1 MFSSPLMSAF
11 FERVRAALAPKG
23 YAVLRELGSGG
34 MGIVV
39 LARQGRLDRLVAVK
53 VIRPEM
59 HTAIVTERFR
69 REAVTLAGLS
79 HPNIVP
85 VYEADDADGFPY
97 YTMQFLEGETVAD
110 RLRKGPMPAEEV
122 RKVGRDLLDAL
133 ELAHAHGVIHRD
145 VKPANVFLT
154 DGRAVLV
161 DFGIAKRVP
170 QQGAAPDGGEE
181 LTTPGVR
188 VGTPGYMSPEQLSGA
203 EATPAS
209 DLYAAALVIYEAYT
223 GRHWLEAQRMVRRP
237 WSGMSRREAGV
248 LRRALDWQSEGRW
261 PDAAL
266 FRRRLWHTRVWPY
279 QRNAIGIALGGT
291 VAGLLI
297 HLLMPVPSPLAF
309 RVEAAI
315 PGADPAGAR
324 GDSVAC
330 ALARNLDRYPDLSAR
345 CVSGLGRWLPA
356 GSRIGVETAIEGGRL
371 RIRLR
376 GPRVDTIEI
385 VGPRAAWPFMAE
397 SLADRVFGAQ
407 LQSLDSL
414 DRSLPRGVLPKN
426 ALGRGAFQRAEAA
439 FARGRWGEARAGYA
453 EAAALDSTCWLCY
466 WRHGEVGRWFNLEGD
481 PADSTHYFAHLTE
494 FPERYQRLIQAQGL
508 PLAAR
513 LDSLDALAKG
523 SKEFL
528 FGQFRRADEL
538 FHRGPLV
545 GRSRREAMQSFQDV
559 LKSQADFAP
568 ALEHVA
574 WLNVAEGDSMGAASA
589 LARVAPLVDPKD
601 PSFATLAIV
610 ELAYAWRF
618 LPPAEA
624 ERRTRELARMARA
637 AGIKDLDAG
646 ARYLAGFGAPQG
658 ELAFAEQLLPE
669 PGFAR
674 SAGLARVLALIGM
687 GRPDTAMALAHGLA
701 YRSPE
706 LAVFVGELA
715 GALRLAGVDS
725 AAATARWADAL
736 PALAG
741 AADAATGRLD
751 LQRRAA
757 WMLAILEWAEG
768 HADSLRSAG
777 PSTLPPGPLAI
788 LLQAEGAAARGAVD
802 SALAATRLLTGIPG
816 QDTDDPFFRSVL
828 HLARASWNE
837 RGEHPARAIA
847 DLVWHENSDVHGYP
861 SGDPQPAEVDWALSA
876 FAQWR
881 LGSLLERTGQQRDE
895 ACRAY
900 GGVVRL
906 WSDGDPPYRA
916 RADSARRRRSRL
928 GCKEVP

>member
-170 QQGAAPDGGEE
+170 QQGDAPDGGEE

-439 FARGRWGEARAGYA
+439 FARGRWGGGRVTQKPQRSTRRAGCVIGG
-453 EAAALDSTCWLCY
+453 T
-466 WRHGEVGRWFNLEGD
+466 
-481 PADSTHYFAHLTE
+481 
-494 FPERYQRLIQAQGL
+494 
-508 PLAAR
+508 
-513 LDSLDALAKG
+513 
-523 SKEFL
+523 
-528 FGQFRRADEL
+528 
-538 FHRGPLV
+538 
-545 GRSRREAMQSFQDV
+545 
-559 LKSQADFAP
+559 
-568 ALEHVA
+568 
-574 WLNVAEGDSMGAASA
+574 
-589 LARVAPLVDPKD
+589 
-601 PSFATLAIV
+601 
-610 ELAYAWRF
+610 
-618 LPPAEA
+618 
-624 ERRTRELARMARA
+624 
-637 AGIKDLDAG
+637 
-646 ARYLAGFGAPQG
+646 
-658 ELAFAEQLLPE
+658 
-669 PGFAR
+669 AR
-674 SAGLARVLALIGM
+674 SA
-687 GRPDTAMALAHGLA
+687 
-701 YRSPE
+701 
-706 LAVFVGELA
+706 A
-715 GALRLAGVDS
+715 GSTSRATLR
-725 AAATARWADAL
+725 TAR
-736 PALAG
+736 
-741 AADAATGRLD
+741 T
-751 LQRRAA
+751 
-757 WMLAILEWAEG
+757 
-768 HADSLRSAG
+768 
-777 PSTLPPGPLAI
+777 TLLTS
-788 LLQAEGAAARGAVD
+788 QSFRN
-802 SALAATRLLTGIPG
+802 ATR
-816 QDTDDPFFRSVL
+816 D
-828 HLARASWNE
+828 
-837 RGEHPARAIA
+837 
-847 DLVWHENSDVHGYP
+847 
-861 SGDPQPAEVDWALSA
+861 
-876 FAQWR
+876 
-881 LGSLLERTGQQRDE
+881 
-895 ACRAY
+895 
-900 GGVVRL
+900 
-906 WSDGDPPYRA
+906 
-916 RADSARRRRSRL
+916 
-928 GCKEVP
+928 